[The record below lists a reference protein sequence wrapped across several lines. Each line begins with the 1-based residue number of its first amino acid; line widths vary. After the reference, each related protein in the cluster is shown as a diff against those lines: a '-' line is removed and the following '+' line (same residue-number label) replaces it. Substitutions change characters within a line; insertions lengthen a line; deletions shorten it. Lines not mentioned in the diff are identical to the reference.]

1 MIHIVRDSSRPRILA
16 VDDDEGIL
24 FTLEAIGRT
33 AGWEVITTSVP
44 LNALSI
50 VEKQSPD
57 VIVVDYHMPGMDGVA
72 LVRQIRAIDAG
83 VPILVLTVDERMS
96 LAERFREAG
105 ADDFAVKPVKAADF
119 ISRVRLHLER
129 GRTQLSSNAMPKG
142 LSPQTMAKVV
152 AALSSGPGW
161 MGAEAIANK
170 VGIAYQTVWRYL
182 DSLEAD
188 GKVRVRLVYGGRG
201 RPAKEYAL
209 RQ

>member
-1 MIHIVRDSSRPRILA
+1 
-16 VDDDEGIL
+16 
-24 FTLEAIGRT
+24 LEAIGRT